1 MTRTVASQPVQVV
14 SVGGP
19 DSDKLVDLTVR
30 RIGASRVT
38 TVFRH
43 GDRDVIR
50 AAERPFFVIG
60 CQRQHDG
67 DFLFWKVSWHDTLDR
82 AHESLR
88 NRRTSPT
95 LSFAIVAGK
104 VPA

>member
-1 MTRTVASQPVQVV
+1 MSRTVVSQPVQVL

-19 DSDKLVDLTVR
+19 DADKFQDLTVR
-30 RIGASRVT
+30 RVGGSRGT

-82 AHESLR
+82 AYESLR
-88 NRRTSPT
+88 KRRVSPT
-95 LSFAIVAGK
+95 LSFAVVAGA